1 MKEPGVFLAIL
12 IIIGVLSKFIHHYT
26 IIIFMFGALCFCVG
40 LLYGKK
46 LGYAEGWNKRGRQDE
61 KDAIKVTFT

>member
-1 MKEPGVFLAIL
+1 
-12 IIIGVLSKFIHHYT
+12 
-26 IIIFMFGALCFCVG
+26 MFGILCFCVG

-46 LGYAEGWNKRGRQDE
+46 LGYAEGWNKRGKQDE